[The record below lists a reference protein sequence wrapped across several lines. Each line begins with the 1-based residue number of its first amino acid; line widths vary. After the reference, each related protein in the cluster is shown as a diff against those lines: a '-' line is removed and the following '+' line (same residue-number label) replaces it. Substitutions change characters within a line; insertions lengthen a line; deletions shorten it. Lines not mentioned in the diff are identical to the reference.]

1 MQAISTKQLRYFHA
15 LSRLRHFGKA
25 ADQCAVTQPAL
36 SMQIKD
42 LEETLGLSLVIRG
55 KSSITLTPDGEEVAR
70 RAEKIL
76 AGIQDISDYA
86 KTRSGLLS
94 GAFRLGIIPTIA
106 PYILP
111 KLLPKI
117 RATYPEIELKLRE
130 TNTAQLQN
138 EGLFQVGARQEFNGT
153 NGSRQ
158 MIETDFLWRAPAFS
172 NKTYITNVE
181 DRAGQLGDNELPSLR
196 ARYARIARLSETA
209 SAEYGI
215 IGRMMQPGKSHGKRV
230 TQRQSSLYGY
240 GRLDK
245 HFEHGPLKGADGR
258 IFIEAAHIRD
268 IQDGEDHAGKTIYY
282 NGQWYSAYA
291 QLEKPVLHFGKRKQH
306 SLSVVSSATV
316 QSVPYKDGNKPYGGA
331 EVGVKYVGHIN
342 DRLEIQ
348 ALAAQNLFYTQDN
361 HGHGSIKPGMNAQ
374 VLSIIRF

>member
-130 TNTAQLQN
+130 TNTAQL
-138 EGLFQVGARQEFNGT
+138 
-153 NGSRQ
+153 
-158 MIETDFLWRAPAFS
+158 TDEL
-172 NKTYITNVE
+172 IQ
-181 DRAGQLGDNELPSLR
+181 GQLDAILIALPVHHNDLETQELFEDPFFLVTNSENPQDSQNPHKLLEEQELLLLEEGHCLRDQAISLCDKVSPE
-196 ARYARIARLSETA
+196 ALSQFGATSLKTLLELVA
-209 SAEYGI
+209 NNQGI
-215 IGRMMQPGKSHGKRV
+215 TLIPK
-230 TQRQSSLYGY
+230 
-240 GRLDK
+240 
-245 HFEHGPLKGADGR
+245 
-258 IFIEAAHIRD
+258 IAAHVEITP
-268 IQDGEDHAGKTIYY
+268 ES
-282 NGQWYSAYA
+282 N
-291 QLEKPVLHFGKRKQH
+291 L
-306 SLSVVSSATV
+306 
-316 QSVPYKDGNKPYGGA
+316 
-331 EVGVKYVGHIN
+331 
-342 DRLEIQ
+342 RL
-348 ALAAQNLFYTQDN
+348 
-361 HGHGSIKPGMNAQ
+361 
-374 VLSIIRF
+374 IRFPKPEPSRLIGLVWRKSSPRHKDFAALSKEIITLMKP

>member
-130 TNTAQLQN
+130 TNTAQL
-138 EGLFQVGARQEFNGT
+138 
-153 NGSRQ
+153 
-158 MIETDFLWRAPAFS
+158 TDEL
-172 NKTYITNVE
+172 IQ
-181 DRAGQLGDNELPSLR
+181 GQLDAILIALPVHHNDLETQELFEDPFFLVTNSENPQDSQNPHKLLEEQELLLLEEGHCLRDQAISLCDKVSPE
-196 ARYARIARLSETA
+196 ALSQFGATSLKTLLELVA
-209 SAEYGI
+209 NNQGI
-215 IGRMMQPGKSHGKRV
+215 TLIPK
-230 TQRQSSLYGY
+230 
-240 GRLDK
+240 
-245 HFEHGPLKGADGR
+245 
-258 IFIEAAHIRD
+258 IAAH
-268 IQDGEDHAGKTIYY
+268 
-282 NGQWYSAYA
+282 
-291 QLEKPVLHFGKRKQH
+291 V
-306 SLSVVSSATV
+306 
-316 QSVPYKDGNKPYGGA
+316 
-331 EVGVKYVGHIN
+331 
-342 DRLEIQ
+342 EITPES
-348 ALAAQNLFYTQDN
+348 NLR
-361 HGHGSIKPGMNAQ
+361 
-374 VLSIIRF
+374 IIRFPKPEPSRLIGLVWRKSSPRHKDFAALSKEIITLMKP